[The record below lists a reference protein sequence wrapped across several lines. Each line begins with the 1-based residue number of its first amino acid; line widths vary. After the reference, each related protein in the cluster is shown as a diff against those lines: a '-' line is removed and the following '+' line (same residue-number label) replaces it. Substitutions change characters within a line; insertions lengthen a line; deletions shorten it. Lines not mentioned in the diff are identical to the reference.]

1 MQFSHRAFGTP
12 QSQAN
17 IMSGERKK
25 KCKHGTKSSD
35 HATCSFLIQTLTKQK
50 DTRYNKKKK
59 ENNNKSSRYVSVR
72 GTTTQLHP
80 YSQSHFYFVGDIELF
95 FLLLSRITVL
105 TPKKKTIQH
114 EKNHIYKNETETN
127 IIGTLDTEN
136 ADMMWPYINNINIYT
151 PSERARM
158 RKRA

>member
-50 DTRYNKKKK
+50 DTRYNKKK
-59 ENNNKSSRYVSVR
+59 EREQQQVESVCLCE
-72 GTTTQLHP
+72 GHHDT
-80 YSQSHFYFVGDIELF
+80 
-95 FLLLSRITVL
+95 IT
-105 TPKKKTIQH
+105 PI
-114 EKNHIYKNETETN
+114 
-127 IIGTLDTEN
+127 
-136 ADMMWPYINNINIYT
+136 
-151 PSERARM
+151 
-158 RKRA
+158 